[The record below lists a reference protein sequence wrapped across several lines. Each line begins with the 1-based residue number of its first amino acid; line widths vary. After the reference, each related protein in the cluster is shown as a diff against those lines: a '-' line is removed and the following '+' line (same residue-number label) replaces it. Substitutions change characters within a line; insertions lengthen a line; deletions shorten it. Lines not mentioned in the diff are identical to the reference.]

1 MDYVFIGISNSPN
14 ISRAVE
20 YPLYPLCGQSPDKVY
35 QINARY
41 QSMSISCR
49 PNTPPGRYVF
59 VQQPT
64 TSPGYLTISEI
75 QVYGIRLE
83 NDSLGY

>member
-14 ISRAVE
+14 ITGEVE
-20 YPLYPLCGQSPDKVY
+20 YPLYPLCRQSPYKVY
-35 QINARY
+35 KIVNDY
-41 QSMSISCR
+41 QNMSISCR

-75 QVYGIRLE
+75 QVYGNRLE
-83 NDSLGY
+83 NNLLG

>member
-1 MDYVFIGISNSPN
+1 MDYVFIGISNSPS
-14 ISRAVE
+14 ITGEVE
-20 YPLYPLCGQSPDKVY
+20 YPLYPLCRQSPYMVY
-35 QINARY
+35 RIYATY
-41 QSMSISCR
+41 QNMSISCR
-49 PNTPPGRYVF
+49 PNTPPGLYVF

-83 NDSLGY
+83 INSLG